1 MPIKKLII
9 KDLLISNI
17 SLTKQRSRFFTSFAV
32 QKDSGLGFVLLTKGA
47 SSFILALEL
56 FVCLYFPYRQDKNYP
71 SCSLYVFIGLL
82 AR

>member
-17 SLTKQRSRFFTSFAV
+17 SIAKQRSRFFNSFSV
-32 QKDSGLGFVLLTKGA
+32 QKDSGLGFVLLTKEV

-56 FVCLYFPYRQDKNYP
+56 FACLYFPFRQDKNYP
-71 SCSLYVFIGLL
+71 ICRLHVFIGLL